1 MKLLEFYMYSVLILK
16 ERCMDIMIKLWMLLT
31 IGQNISLV
39 NFEKFRKW
47 PWWFG

>member
-1 MKLLEFYMYSVLILK
+1 
-16 ERCMDIMIKLWMLLT
+16 MIKLWMLLT

-47 PWWFG
+47 SLGHILIFIYFNDNN